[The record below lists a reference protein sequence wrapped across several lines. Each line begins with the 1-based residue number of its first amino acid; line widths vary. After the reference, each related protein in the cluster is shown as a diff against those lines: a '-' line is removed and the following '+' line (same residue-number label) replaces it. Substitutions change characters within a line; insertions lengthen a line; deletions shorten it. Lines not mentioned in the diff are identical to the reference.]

1 MAESK
6 FILEENQR
14 AWETYYNNAMRDVPE
29 AEQEKKKISLAQ
41 YKCGVIAFEKHIAK
55 PFSKVAAEDME
66 SFAKAT
72 DKKNKVAFTNAFL
85 LASVSNGFIVNT
97 DTEFLI
103 SLLPKEYRAIGRMI
117 AKGSDGKCF

>member
-1 MAESK
+1 MAVSK

-14 AWETYYNNAMRDVPE
+14 AWDAYYNNAMKDIPE
-29 AEQEKKKISLAQ
+29 ADKKKKDVSLAQ
-41 YKCGVIAFEKHIAK
+41 YKCGVIAFEKHIEK
-55 PFSKVAAEDME
+55 PFSKVTAKDLE

-72 DKKNKVAFTNAFL
+72 DKKNKVSFTNAFL

-103 SLLPKEYRAIGRMI
+103 SLLPKEYRTIGRMI
-117 AKGSDGKCF
+117 AGDYNL

>member
-1 MAESK
+1 MAVSK

-14 AWETYYNNAMRDVPE
+14 AWEAYYDNAMKDIPE
-29 AEQEKKKISLAQ
+29 EDMEKKKVSLAQ

-55 PFSKVAAEDME
+55 PFSKVTAEDIE
-66 SFAKAT
+66 SFAKAM

-85 LASVSNGFIVNT
+85 LASISNGFIVNT

-103 SLLPKEYRAIGRMI
+103 SLLPKEYRAIGKMI
-117 AKGSDGKCF
+117 AKR

>member
-1 MAESK
+1 MAVSK

-14 AWETYYNNAMRDVPE
+14 AWDAYYNNAMKDVPE

-41 YKCGVIAFEKHIAK
+41 YKCGVIAFEKHIVK
-55 PFSKVAAEDME
+55 SFGEITAEDME

-72 DKKNKVAFTNAFL
+72 DKKNKMAFTNAFL
-85 LASVSNGFIVNT
+85 FASISNGFIVNT

-103 SLLPKEYRAIGRMI
+103 SLLPKEYRAIGKMI
-117 AKGSDGKCF
+117 SKK